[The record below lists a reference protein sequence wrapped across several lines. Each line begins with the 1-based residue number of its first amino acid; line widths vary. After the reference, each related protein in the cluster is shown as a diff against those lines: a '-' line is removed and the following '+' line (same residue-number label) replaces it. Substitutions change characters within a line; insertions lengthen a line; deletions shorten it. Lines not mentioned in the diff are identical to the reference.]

1 MSFHPR
7 SHIPNLVLID
17 SIFQKFYSFK
27 CFYIMQIS
35 KISGEAE
42 LYGPKG
48 FFVEHIELELCV
60 KSQVNQICGVR
71 GMAYF
76 NKS

>member
-1 MSFHPR
+1 
-7 SHIPNLVLID
+7 
-17 SIFQKFYSFK
+17 
-27 CFYIMQIS
+27 MQIS